1 MVSPRKSRY
10 GDLHASQELVVVER
24 SAARTSGMGAGL
36 CLRGTTGWRSKF
48 LCSVC
53 HSRTLENEG
62 QSTSRVSGFYHCWE
76 KDSNAGSI
84 PAPLKVTG

>member
-1 MVSPRKSRY
+1 MVSPRKSCC
-10 GDLHASQELVVVER
+10 GDPRSSRELVVVER
-24 SAARTSGMGAGL
+24 SAARTSGMGPSL
-36 CLRGTTGWRSKF
+36 CLRGTSGWRSKF

-76 KDSNAGSI
+76 KKSPGSI
-84 PAPLKVTG
+84 PAPLKVTV